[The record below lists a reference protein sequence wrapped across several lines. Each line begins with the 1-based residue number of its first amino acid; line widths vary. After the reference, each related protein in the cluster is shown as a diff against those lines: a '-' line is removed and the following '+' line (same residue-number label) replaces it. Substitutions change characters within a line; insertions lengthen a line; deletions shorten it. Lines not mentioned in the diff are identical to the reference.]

1 MTHPVSDMNNEVS
14 TYLEGVQWDQE
25 EMGRYPNRF
34 DLDSV
39 TKDFPIIT
47 YRRCW
52 HIVCVNSKA
61 LEICNINENN
71 AGEEGVDIDET
82 TGQPTGVLRENAIG
96 LLSNLMKMEDS
107 KDEKLKYV
115 HG

>member
-1 MTHPVSDMNNEVS
+1 MNNEVS

-47 YRRCW
+47 YREGILND
-52 HIVCVNSKA
+52 HVT
-61 LEICNINENN
+61 LNI
-71 AGEEGVDIDET
+71 DIFKDREF
-82 TGQPTGVLRENAIG
+82 LRFQN
-96 LLSNLMKMEDS
+96 LSNF
-107 KDEKLKYV
+107 
-115 HG
+115 

>member
-1 MTHPVSDMNNEVS
+1 MKLIFIYYQNSEASENNKTMPSSGKTEVFS
-14 TYLEGVQWDQE
+14 CSKRHDHSL
-25 EMGRYPNRF
+25 
-34 DLDSV
+34 
-39 TKDFPIIT
+39 

-71 AGEEGVDIDET
+71 AGEEGVDIDEN